1 MKAVFLDRDGV
12 INIDKKFVYKICDFQ
27 FIDGVF
33 DALKYL
39 MKKNF
44 NLFIVTNQ
52 SGIGRK
58 LYTVKDFEKLNNWM
72 LNKFLDE
79 KIIITEVQFCHHHPD
94 ENCDCRKPK
103 TGMIDKILKKNNI
116 DLNQSWLIGDKNI
129 DIELAINSKI
139 KNKIQVRSGKY
150 FDENESKANF
160 IIDSIK
166 DIKKII

>member
-12 INIDKKFVYKICDFQ
+12 INVDKKFVYKIYDFE

-39 MKKNF
+39 SNKNF
-44 NLFIVTNQ
+44 SLFIVTNQ

-58 LYTVKDFEKLNNWM
+58 LYSTKDFEKLNTWM
-72 LNKFLDE
+72 LNKFLDQ
-79 KIIITEVQFCHHHPD
+79 KIVINEVQFCYHHPD

-103 TGMIDKILKKNNI
+103 TGMIDQILKKNNI
-116 DLNQSWLIGDKNI
+116 DLNQSWLVGDKDI

-150 FDENESKANF
+150 FDEKESKADF